1 MMRCTAPRLLSKRA
15 ADGIMIHSKAKTP
28 DEVFAFC
35 DAFRKDDPKTPLVVV
50 PTTYNLTTEDELAA
64 HGVNIVIHA
73 NHLIRSAFPAMQ
85 KTAQVILEHGR
96 SHEADR
102 TACRLRRF

>member
-1 MMRCTAPRLLSKRA
+1 
-15 ADGIMIHSKAKTP
+15 MIHSKAKTP

-50 PTTYNLTTEDELAA
+50 PTTYNLTTEDELPA

-73 NHLIRSAFPAMQ
+73 NPLIRSAGDSGARPQ
-85 KTAQVILEHGR
+85 PR
-96 SHEADR
+96 SRPVLHVD
-102 TACRLRRF
+102 